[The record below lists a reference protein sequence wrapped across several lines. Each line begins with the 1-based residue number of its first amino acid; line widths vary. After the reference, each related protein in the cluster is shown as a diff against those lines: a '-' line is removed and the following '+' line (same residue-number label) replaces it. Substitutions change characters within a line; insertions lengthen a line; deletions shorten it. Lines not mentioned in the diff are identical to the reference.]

1 MQRKVGVLLRRVVII
16 AALVALVPLSTPGVS
31 AFEVFGIKLFEDQ
44 SEIDAEAVIGDPQ
57 PYAAT
62 LSTSATGDLEQA
74 ILAASTLISE
84 QSLPASGAAGLLA
97 RARGDY
103 KRILGA
109 LYDRGFYGGAI
120 SILVD
125 GREASQ
131 LPPDATLN
139 KPASVQL
146 RVDPGPVFRFAAI
159 GIVNRAP
166 ATNDPADQVDLPE
179 QVGFG
184 RGGIARSSI
193 IVRAEQVAVEA
204 WRQQGYAEA
213 SVVDRNVI
221 ADHATNSVDVTITVE
236 PGRLAHVGNVTV
248 SGTERMDP
256 EFVATQTGLEAG
268 AEYDPDDIERAES
281 RLARLD
287 VFRAMRIEAASG
299 GIGSNGLLPF
309 NVLVE
314 EQAQRRFGVG
324 ATYSTVDG
332 FGVEGFHLWR
342 NLFGRAERL
351 RLDAKLA
358 GINVPVNSAEF
369 DYAFGATF
377 TKPGFLNPDND
388 LVAAISAERTVL
400 PAYTETSALA
410 KVGLTQYLNDQ
421 LTLDGAAIYKRSQF
435 EDDFGTR
442 NFSLAGLT
450 GGLIWDTRD
459 DSADPTEGFFVNVT
473 AEPFYEFYYGN
484 PIFRTTAEV
493 RGYLSIMADDQLVLA
508 ARAKVGALVGPSLD
522 EIPPDLLFFAG
533 GGGSVRGYAYKGIGV
548 DQPDDTVTG
557 GRYLVE
563 GSLEARYKVMND
575 IGVVGFVDAGYVAAD
590 EFPSLEELRIGVGM
604 GLRYYTSFG
613 PLRLDLAV
621 PLNKRAT
628 DPDYAIYV
636 GIGQAF

>member
-1 MQRKVGVLLRRVVII
+1 MF
-16 AALVALVPLSTPGVS
+16 
-31 AFEVFGIKLFEDQ
+31 AFEFFGLKLFEDQ

-57 PYAAT
+57 PYAAALT
-62 LSTSATGDLEQA
+62 TSATGDLEQA
-74 ILAASTLISE
+74 ILAASSLMAE

-103 KRILGA
+103 KRIIGA
-109 LYDRGFYGGAI
+109 LYDRGYYGGVI
-120 SILVD
+120 SIVVD

-131 LPPDATLN
+131 LPPDATLA
-139 KPASVQL
+139 KPASVQV
-146 RVDPGPVFRFAAI
+146 RVDPGPVFRFDDIA
-159 GIVNRAP
+159 IVNRAP
-166 ATNDPADQVDLPE
+166 ATTDPADAVDLPE

-184 RGGIARSSI
+184 RGEIARSSI
-193 IVRAEQVAVEA
+193 IVSAEQLAVAA

-213 SVVDRNVI
+213 SVVDRNVV
-221 ADHATNSVDVTITVE
+221 ADHATDTVDVTITVE
-236 PGRLAHVGNVTV
+236 PGRLAHVGDIRV
-248 SGTERMDP
+248 SGTDRMNP
-256 EFVATQTGLEAG
+256 QFVAAQTGLEPG
-268 AEYDPDDIERAES
+268 AEYDPDNIERAEK

-309 NVLVE
+309 DVLVE

-332 FGVEGFHLWR
+332 FGLEGFHLWR

-358 GINVPVNSAEF
+358 GINVPINSAEF

-410 KVGLTQYLNDQ
+410 RVGLTQYLNDQ
-421 LTLDGAAIYKRSQF
+421 LTLDGAVLYKRSLF

-450 GGLIWDTRD
+450 GAVTWDTRN
-459 DSADPTEGFFVNVT
+459 DSADPTAGFYANLA
-473 AEPFYEFYYGN
+473 AEPYYEFYYGN

-493 RGYLSIMADDQLVLA
+493 RSYLSLMADDQLVLA
-508 ARAKVGALVGPSLD
+508 ARAKVGALVGPSLE

-533 GGGSVRGYAYKGIGV
+533 GGGSVRGYAYRGIGV
-548 DQPDDTVTG
+548 DQPDGTVTG

-575 IGVVGFVDAGYVAAD
+575 VGVVGFVDAGYVAAD
-590 EFPSLEELRIGVGM
+590 DFPSLDELRLGVGM

-613 PLRLDLAV
+613 PLRLDVAV

>member
-1 MQRKVGVLLRRVVII
+1 M
-16 AALVALVPLSTPGVS
+16 PLGSPGVF
-31 AFEVFGIKLFEDQ
+31 AFEFLGFKLFEDQ

-62 LSTSATGDLEQA
+62 LSTAATGDLEQA
-74 ILAASTLISE
+74 IVSASTLIAE

-109 LYDRGFYGGAI
+109 LYDRGHYGGTI

-131 LPPDATLN
+131 LPPDTVLA

-146 RVDPGPVFRFAAI
+146 RVDPGPVFRFGAI

-166 ATNDPADQVDLPE
+166 LTTDPADEVDLPE

-184 RGGIARSSI
+184 RGEIARSSI
-193 IVRAEQVAVEA
+193 ITRAEQVAVQA

-213 SVVDRNVI
+213 SVVDRNVV
-221 ADHATNSVDVTITVE
+221 ADHATNTVDVTITVA
-236 PGRLAHVGNVTV
+236 PGRLAHVGNITV
-248 SGTERMDP
+248 SGTDRMDP
-256 EFVATQTGLEAG
+256 DFVATQTGLEPG
-268 AEYDPDDIERAES
+268 AEYDPDDIERAER

-299 GIGSNGLLPF
+299 GIGDTGLLPF

-388 LVAAISAERTVL
+388 LVAAIAAERTVL
-400 PAYTETSALA
+400 PAYTETSASA
-410 KVGLTQYLNDQ
+410 RAGLTQYLNDQ
-421 LTLDGAAIYKRSQF
+421 LMLDGAAIYKRSLF

-450 GGLIWDTRD
+450 GGVTWDTRD

-473 AEPFYEFYYGN
+473 AAPFYELYYGN

-493 RGYLSIMADDQLVLA
+493 RGYLSLMADDQLVLA
-508 ARAKVGALVGPSLD
+508 ARAKIGALVGPSLD

-548 DQPDDTVTG
+548 DQTDGTVTG

-590 EFPSLEELRIGVGM
+590 DFPSLEELRLGVGM